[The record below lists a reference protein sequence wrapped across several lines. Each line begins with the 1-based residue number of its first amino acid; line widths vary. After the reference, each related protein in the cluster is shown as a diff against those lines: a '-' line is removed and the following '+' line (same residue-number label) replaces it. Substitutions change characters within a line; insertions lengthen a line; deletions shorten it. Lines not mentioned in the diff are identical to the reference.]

1 MTVVT
6 ARIQVAEDGTISG
19 RAPAGQVPPGEHTAA
34 ITVSAIPLAHQEP
47 TMPFN
52 VDELP
57 RHDLGPWPEGLS
69 LRREDLYGDDGR

>member
-1 MTVVT
+1 MTAIT
-6 ARIQVAEDGTISG
+6 TRIHVAEDGTISG
-19 RAPAGQVPPGEHTAA
+19 RAPDGVLPGEHVVHIEA
-34 ITVSAIPLAHQEP
+34 PERLARQLP

>member
-1 MTVVT
+1 MTVIT

-19 RAPAGQVPPGEHTAA
+19 RAPDGIRPGEHLVRIEVAEQ
-34 ITVSAIPLAHQEP
+34 PGRQLP

-57 RHDLGPWPEGLS
+57 TIDLGPWPEGLS
-69 LRREDLYGDDGR
+69 LRREDMYGDDGR

>member
-1 MTVVT
+1 MTVIT

-19 RAPAGQVPPGEHTAA
+19 RAPDGVRPGEHVVTLSVAA
-34 ITVSAIPLAHQEP
+34 PARQEP
-47 TMPFN
+47 TIPVN

-69 LRREDLYGDDGR
+69 LRREDMYGDDGR